1 MHYELVARP
10 AGLEPTTPWFV
21 VRCSNPTELRA
32 RESELYQKLDEA
44 YPSHGL
50 HGGGPCNLRTSLA
63 RSMRYIPRPT
73 SDTPRPKAIRYWE
86 MFDLRQLLPRVCRF
100 GEKARRPT
108 TTEDE
113 AMEGQMIATLQRAAS
128 ATASNR
134 AHKIGIKILTTRL
147 GEGFDTAFAVC
158 VLLGALWL
166 LVSGYA

>member
-1 MHYELVARP
+1 MLVCLARP

-21 VRCSNPTELRA
+21 ARCSNPTELRA

-44 YPSHGL
+44 YP
-50 HGGGPCNLRTSLA
+50 RTRCAVAVHAISAHHWHALCT
-63 RSMRYIPRPT
+63 I
-73 SDTPRPKAIRYWE
+73 SDVRRRTPRPKAIRPWE

-100 GEKARRPT
+100 GEKARRPRR
-108 TTEDE
+108 TEDE
-113 AMEGQMIATLQRAAS
+113 AVEGQMIATLQRAAS
-128 ATASNR
+128 ATAANR
-134 AHKIGIKILTTRL
+134 AHKIGIRILTTRL